1 MFIEKREIYMNIQQ
15 AEALGMDV
23 FSDVCSHRPCQRK
36 KHTTG
41 ELLTESVVPQ
51 FLSVSAAF
59 GPWDLEQQA
68 WSLMV
73 HQWELQAKLFQG

>member
-1 MFIEKREIYMNIQQ
+1 MKDIVKKMFIEKREIYMNIQQ

-23 FSDVCSHRPCQRK
+23 FSEVCSHRPCKRK
-36 KHTTG
+36 KLTIR

-59 GPWDLEQQA
+59 GAWDLEQQA
-68 WSLMV
+68 WSLIV
-73 HQWELQAKLFQG
+73 HQ